1 MNVIKDTA
9 PAAMVKEE
17 RDDEVDIDLNVVGTE
32 GFEAMFAKLE
42 RSSRAMGIST
52 ISVMATSMEE
62 LFLSVEAWYNPY
74 LRGGKAIAMTLVHTA
89 LLRNIAEGSE
99 EVAPGFGPTAQI
111 SVPETTVE
119 GTITS
124 FQRSVE
130 ELSSTS
136 AMMFEARALFLPL
149 AAGLVVGAFAL
160 FPTAERSCRAKDL
173 QLMTGMSG
181 RVFWMANFLFDLHMY
196 LVLWALLG
204 LLYSAYYTVA
214 TVTS

>member
-1 MNVIKDTA
+1 
-9 PAAMVKEE
+9 
-17 RDDEVDIDLNVVGTE
+17 
-32 GFEAMFAKLE
+32 
-42 RSSRAMGIST
+42 
-52 ISVMATSMEE
+52 
-62 LFLSVEAWYNPY
+62 
-74 LRGGKAIAMTLVHTA
+74 MTLVHTA

-181 RVFWMANFLFDLHMY
+181 RVFWVANFLFDLHMY

-214 TVTS
+214 TVTSLAMAVALLAFAVVALPVAYMVSLFARTQPGAFSSLALSFTIIGEH